1 MKVAEANKRQVAQKP
16 CDALHF
22 QDGARPS
29 SLAASADLRPI
40 RPLLRLSL
48 LGGVA
53 LYVGNHEIA
62 IENRKANAL
71 IAYLALA
78 PGMKESRERLATL
91 LWSETEDA
99 KARASLRQSL
109 HVVRKAFDNAGLAGL
124 SADKL
129 QVSLDRSTLITDL
142 DDAAASVDRGQ
153 PTDILIHRMRITDDF
168 LSGYDDIDPSFSHW
182 LRLER
187 ECVRQRFLRGLE
199 AQLMDP
205 LLPTEAIKRVAR
217 ALLNLDP
224 TNEAACQKLMCAFVD
239 SGNVAGALIAYK
251 QLWDCLD
258 EEHDIEPSA
267 ATQAIVVAIKTGTY
281 PPPINSSIN
290 PSFAPAHRM
299 QALGPALINRWAPLR
314 FLPSHPCLL

>member
-1 MKVAEANKRQVAQKP
+1 M
-16 CDALHF
+16 
-22 QDGARPS
+22 
-29 SLAASADLRPI
+29 
-40 RPLLRLSL
+40 LRLSL

-53 LYVGNHEIA
+53 LYAGNQEIA
-62 IENRKANAL
+62 LENRKANAL

-78 PGMKESRERLATL
+78 PGMKESRERLAGL

-129 QVSLDRSTLITDL
+129 HVSLDRSTLITDL
-142 DDAAASVDRGQ
+142 DNAVASVDQGQ
-153 PTDILIHRMRITDDF
+153 PADILMHEMRITDAF

-182 LRLER
+182 LRLKR

-199 AQLMDP
+199 AQLMDS

-224 TNEAACQKLMCAFVD
+224 TNEAACQKLMCACVD
-239 SGNVAGALIAYK
+239 SGNVAGALTAYK

-267 ATQAIVVAIKTGTY
+267 ATQEIVVAIKTGTY
-281 PPPINSSIN
+281 PPPINASIN
-290 PSFAPAHRM
+290 LNIVAARRL
-299 QALGPALINRWAPLR
+299 QAIESALINRWAPLR

>member
-1 MKVAEANKRQVAQKP
+1 MKVAEANKPQVAQKLS
-16 CDALHF
+16 DALHF

-29 SLAASADLRPI
+29 FQIARADLRPF

-53 LYVGNHEIA
+53 LRVGKQEIA
-62 IENRKANAL
+62 IESRKATAL

-78 PGMKESRERLATL
+78 PGMKESRDRLTTL

-109 HVVRKAFDNAGLAGL
+109 HVVRKAFGNAGFGGL

-129 QVSLDRSTLITDL
+129 HVSLDRSALITDL
-142 DDAAASVDRGQ
+142 DDAMASVDRGQ
-153 PTDILIHRMRITDDF
+153 PPDILIQRMRITDDF
-168 LSGYDDIDPSFSHW
+168 LAGYDDIDPLFNHW

-199 AQLMDP
+199 TQLMDQ
-205 LLPTEAIKRVAR
+205 LLPAEAIKRVAR

-224 TNEAACQKLMCAFVD
+224 TNEAACQKLMRAFVD
-239 SGNVAGALIAYK
+239 LGNVAGALTAYK

-267 ATQAIVVAIKTGTY
+267 ATQQIVVAIKTGTY

-290 PSFAPAHRM
+290 PSVVEAHQM
-299 QALGPALINRWAPLR
+299 QALESALINRWAPLR
-314 FLPSHPCLL
+314 FLPNHPCL